1 MPSLVG
7 PVAGLEC
14 KLYYHLTPAAT
25 FTTSGAVLITEAID
39 VAIAMAHTKIDAPSR
54 ASNFKSKIPGLTE
67 LSLTFKYNYQAD
79 PNDTV
84 FTALRTAFLARSIVH
99 WAVLDNVLTSP
110 GPKGSQGMTFPG
122 IIYDFPLDQALESP
136 ATLDIGVELC
146 RLKISGN
153 LVDPAWLIVAPT
165 A

>member
-39 VAIAMAHTKIDAPSR
+39 VAIALAHTKIDAPSR

-79 PNDTV
+79 PNDAV
-84 FTALRTAFLARSIVH
+84 FTALRTAFLARSILH
-99 WAVLDNVLTSP
+99 WAVMDNVLTTP
-110 GPKGSQGMTFPG
+110 GAKGSAGMTFPG
-122 IIYDFPLDQALESP
+122 IIYDFPIDQALESP
-136 ATLDIGVELC
+136 ATLDIGVELA
-146 RLKISGN
+146 RLKISSA
-153 LVDPAWLIVAPT
+153 LVDPSWLIVAPS
-165 A
+165 